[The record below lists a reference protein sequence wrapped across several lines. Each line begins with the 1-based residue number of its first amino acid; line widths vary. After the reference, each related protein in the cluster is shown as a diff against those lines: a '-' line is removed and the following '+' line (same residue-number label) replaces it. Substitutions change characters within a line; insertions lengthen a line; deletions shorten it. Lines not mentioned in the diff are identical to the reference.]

1 MSKVLATVCTHAAG
15 TDQRY
20 GSGRACLRNSWSISS
35 RTGVLVPRQAESSG
49 CRNSAVSSGVM
60 PKPVL
65 VCQLKE
71 NTLPLNKH
79 LIVAATVIGG
89 AAVAVALAVRR
100 QARRVE
106 AIQHKADLQAW
117 ENEGGSPVRTAATKP
132 QT

>member
-1 MSKVLATVCTHAAG
+1 
-15 TDQRY
+15 
-20 GSGRACLRNSWSISS
+20 
-35 RTGVLVPRQAESSG
+35 
-49 CRNSAVSSGVM
+49 M
-60 PKPVL
+60 PKPML

-106 AIQHKADLQAW
+106 AIQQQGGFASVGKRRWQPGDDRGHEAANLDSVCGRNQDPVDGEFAIVPELVSENRPRQCDRQAY
-117 ENEGGSPVRTAATKP
+117 R
-132 QT
+132 